1 MKERQELEENETM
14 TKGNEVSNIILNDKK
29 MVNIY
34 YPTIFNC
41 KTRAFGKGT

>member
-1 MKERQELEENETM
+1 M

-34 YPTIFNC
+34 SPQILFAKQEHSQRYVNMIILFT
-41 KTRAFGKGT
+41 